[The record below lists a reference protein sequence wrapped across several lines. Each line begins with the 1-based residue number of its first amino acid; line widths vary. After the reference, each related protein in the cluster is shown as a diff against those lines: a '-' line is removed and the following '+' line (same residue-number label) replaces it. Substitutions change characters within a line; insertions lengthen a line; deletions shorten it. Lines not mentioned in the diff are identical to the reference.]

1 MKSIATELAYFLR
14 GKARQNLKLL
24 IAYCAF
30 LAGMILIYAFIFR
43 FMMLHLEG
51 REFSMIAGIYWT
63 ITVMTTLGFGDI
75 TFHTDL
81 GYIFATLVT
90 VSGVVFLLIILP
102 FGMISLFI
110 APWIEDRLRHAHRR
124 ELPEETAGHV
134 IIFGVDPVT
143 MSFMRRLK
151 ARHIPFVAVTSDFHQ
166 AQRLREDTDF
176 KVIHGMPTDPLILNG
191 LRIAAARQ
199 VIANLSDPENTNI
212 CLALRARC
220 STPITAIVDD
230 PEHKDLMRLAG
241 ASQTIPLKKILGHY
255 LATRSTTCGAQ
266 AHVLDS
272 FGALLI
278 AEIPVYGTPFVGQT
292 LANAQIR
299 QRTGLAVIGLWN
311 RGKFTLPQAESL
323 LDERDLMLLAGTR
336 AQLDAMEQL
345 TGEQPAD
352 DLVFILGHGRI
363 GCAAAH
369 FLDRKPVPFILVD
382 REINPNCENHIPVI
396 GDATTPQIL
405 RQLNVN
411 EARGVIVTTND
422 DSTNVFLTL
431 NSRHLN
437 PNIRIV
443 ARANQEENVEQLY
456 AAGADFVV
464 SNASVGAGILS
475 NALERKETIF
485 LTEGIGIFLRPLPPA
500 LEGKTILE
508 ACLRPQTGCSI
519 VAMIPNNRGHIVV
532 SPDPETVL
540 TSNMDLLFIGTPA
553 QEEVFDQI
561 YPRPA
566 KT

>member
-1 MKSIATELAYFLR
+1 MKSIASELAYFLR
-14 GKARQNLKLL
+14 GRARQNLKLL
-24 IAYCAF
+24 LTYCAF
-30 LAGMILIYAFIFR
+30 LAGLILIYAFIFR
-43 FMMLHLEG
+43 YMMLHIEG

-90 VSGVVFLLIILP
+90 VSGVIFLLIILP
-102 FGMISLFI
+102 FGMVSLFI

-124 ELPEETAGHV
+124 ELPEETSGHV
-134 IIFGVDPVT
+134 VIFGVDPVT

-151 ARHIPFVAVTSDFHQ
+151 ARRIPFVAVARDLQQ
-166 AQRLREDTDF
+166 AQLLADETDF
-176 KVIHGMPTDPLILNG
+176 KVVYGSPTEPKILDG

-212 CLALRARC
+212 CLAVRARFD
-220 STPITAIVDD
+220 TPVTAIVDD
-230 PEHKDLMRLAG
+230 PEHIPLMRLAG
-241 ASQTIPLKKILGHY
+241 ASQTVPLKKILGNY
-255 LATRSTTCGAQ
+255 LATRSTTCGAR
-266 AHVLDS
+266 AHVLDT

-278 AEIPVYGTPFVGQT
+278 AEIPVFGTPFVGQT
-292 LANAQIR
+292 LAEAQIR
-299 QRTGLAVIGLWN
+299 QRTGLAVIGVWS
-311 RGKFTLPQAESL
+311 RGRFSLPQADTV
-323 LDERDLMLLAGTR
+323 LDTRDLMLLAGTR
-336 AQLDAMEQL
+336 QHLDAMETL

-369 FLDRKPVPFILVD
+369 FLDKRPVPFILVD
-382 REINPNCENHIPVI
+382 REVNPHCEDHIPVI

-405 RQLNVN
+405 RQLRVN

-464 SNASVGAGILS
+464 SNASVGASILG
-475 NALERKETIF
+475 NAIERKETIF
-485 LTEGIGIFLRPLPPA
+485 LTEGIGIFLRPLPPG
-500 LEGKTILE
+500 LDGKTIVE
-508 ACLRPQTGCSI
+508 AQLRPQTGCSI
-519 VAMIPNNRGHIVV
+519 VAMIPNERGHIVV

-540 TSNMDLLFIGTPA
+540 TTKMDLLFIGTPA
-553 QEEVFDQI
+553 QEETFDRL
-561 YPRPA
+561 YPRAA
-566 KT
+566 KP

>member
-1 MKSIATELAYFLR
+1 MKSIASELAYFLR

-24 IAYCAF
+24 FTYCFF
-30 LAGMILIYAFIFR
+30 LVGLILTYAFVFR
-43 FMMLHLEG
+43 FMMLHIEG
-51 REFSMIAGIYWT
+51 REFSIIAGIYWT

-75 TFHTDL
+75 TFHTDP

-90 VSGVVFLLIILP
+90 ISGVIFLLIILP

-110 APWIEDRLRHAHRR
+110 APWIEDRLRHSSLR
-124 ELPEETAGHV
+124 ELPEDTSGHV
-134 IIFGVDPVT
+134 VIFGVDPVT

-151 ARHIPFVAVTSDFHQ
+151 ARHIPFVVLTSDFHQ
-166 AQRLREDTDF
+166 AQRLRDDTDF
-176 KVIHGMPTDPLILNG
+176 KVIHGSPTDPLILDG
-191 LRIAAARQ
+191 LRIKTARQ

-212 CLALRARC
+212 CLAVRARC
-220 STPITAIVDD
+220 STPITAIIDD
-230 PEHKDLMRLAG
+230 PDHRALMRLAG

-255 LATRSTTCGAQ
+255 LAARSTTCGAQ
-266 AHVLDS
+266 AHVLDT

-278 AEIPVYGTPFVGQT
+278 AEIPVHGTPFVGQT
-292 LANAQIR
+292 LAEAQIR

-311 RGKFTLPQAESL
+311 RGKFSLPQAESR
-323 LDERDLMLLAGTR
+323 LDDRDLMLLAGTR
-336 AQLDAMEQL
+336 AQLDAIEKL
-345 TGEQPAD
+345 TGEQPAE

-382 REINPNCENHIPVI
+382 REINPNCEEHIPVI
-396 GDATTPQIL
+396 GDATTPQML

-422 DSTNVFLTL
+422 DSINVFLTL

-437 PNIRIV
+437 PSIRIV

-464 SNASVGAGILS
+464 SNASVGASILS

-500 LEGKTILE
+500 LDGKTILE
-508 ACLRPQTGCSI
+508 TRLRPETGCSI
-519 VAMIPNNRGHIVV
+519 VAMIPNERGHIIV
-532 SPDPETVL
+532 SPDPETIL
-540 TSNMDLLFIGTPA
+540 TSSMDLLFIGTPA
-553 QEEVFDQI
+553 QEEAFDQI
-561 YPRPA
+561 YPSPSKA
-566 KT
+566 